1 MASVLKQVKKIIVD
15 NWVVILALLVG
26 VVGIGRYSFVKMTT
40 PDTMT
45 SNRYVQGSEPAPSTG
60 SVKQSEQESSA
71 PSVGVSPAGPIGT
84 NADYA
89 KVQGIQT
96 SSAGL
101 PACDKKSVNNPADL
115 LPSDQNSEWAR
126 LNPSGQGDISQVT
139 GLEAGHHLGMT
150 SQVLRNANLQL
161 RSDPPIPSGA
171 NTGPFNQPTIGPDN
185 GRVQLELGVPP
196 V

>member
-1 MASVLKQVKKIIVD
+1 MLKQVKKIMMD

-26 VVGIGRYSFVKMTT
+26 VVGIGRYSFAKTELQ
-40 PDTMT
+40 DTMT
-45 SNRYVQGSEPAPSTG
+45 SNRAVEGSG
-60 SVKQSEQESSA
+60 SVKQREASSPQQTGIA
-71 PSVGVSPAGPIGT
+71 PAGPSGT

-115 LPSDQNSEWAR
+115 LPTDQNSEWAR

-139 GLEAGHHLGMT
+139 TLDAGHHLGMT
-150 SQVLRNANLQL
+150 AQVLRNANLQL
-161 RSDPPIPSGA
+161 RSDPPIPQGA
-171 NTGPFNQPTIGPDN
+171 STGPFNQPTISADAS
-185 GRVQLELGVPP
+185 RVTLELGVAPG

>member
-1 MASVLKQVKKIIVD
+1 MLKQVKKIMMD

-26 VVGIGRYSFVKMTT
+26 VVGIGRYSFVKTELQ
-40 PDTMT
+40 DTMT
-45 SNRYVQGSEPAPSTG
+45 SNRAVEGSG
-60 SVKQSEQESSA
+60 SVKQREASA
-71 PSVGVSPAGPIGT
+71 PQQTGIAPAGPSGT

-115 LPSDQNSEWAR
+115 LPTDQNSEWAR

-139 GLEAGHHLGMT
+139 TLDAGHHLGMT
-150 SQVLRNANLQL
+150 AQVLRNANLQL
-161 RSDPPIPSGA
+161 RSDPPIPQGA
-171 NTGPFNQPTIGPDN
+171 STGPFNQPTIGADAS
-185 GRVQLELGVPP
+185 RVTLELGVAPG

>member
-1 MASVLKQVKKIIVD
+1 MASLLKQVKKIILD

-26 VVGIGRYSFVKMTT
+26 VVGIGRYSFVKMSV

-45 SNRYVQGSEPAPSTG
+45 SNRAVQGSKQDSPAAEETAP
-60 SVKQSEQESSA
+60 QA
-71 PSVGVSPAGPIGT
+71 PSVGISPAGPMGT

-101 PACDKKSVNNPADL
+101 PASDKKQVNNPADL

-161 RSDPPIPSGA
+161 RSDPPIPSGS
-171 NTGPFNQPTIGPDN
+171 NTGPFNQPTIGPDT
-185 GRVQLELGVPP
+185 GRTTLELGVPS